1 MKTAI
6 VTGSTRGIGR
16 AIGLELLRQGCDV
29 VFNYSQN
36 TACADLLQQ
45 ELEQAG
51 YSGRYQIVQA
61 DLSTMEGIQQLESR
75 LQDRFQQINYLVLN
89 TGITC
94 RGTLEQLRPE
104 DWERVLHTNLTIP
117 VFLTQMCAPRICP
130 EGCIL
135 FIGSVLG
142 QYPHATSL
150 PYGVSKA
157 GIHYLTR
164 ALVKQFCESNIRV
177 NCLAPGFVETDWQTN
192 KPQEIRRSIE
202 SKIALHRFA
211 EPEEIA
217 QLAWAILQNSY
228 INGSI
233 VNVDGGYCYQ

>member
-29 VFNYSQN
+29 AFNYCQDITHAN
-36 TACADLLQQ
+36 MLQQ
-45 ELEQAG
+45 ELEQLG
-51 YSGRYQIVQA
+51 FSGRYQIIQA
-61 DLSTMEGIQQLESR
+61 DLSSTEGLHQLEHS
-75 LQDRFQQINYLVLN
+75 LEKRFRKLNYLVLN
-89 TGITC
+89 AGVTC
-94 RGTLEQLRPE
+94 RGTLDQLQLE
-104 DWERVLHTNLTIP
+104 DWERVLRTNLTIP
-117 VFLTQMCAPRICP
+117 LFLTQMCQPWLQSG
-130 EGCIL
+130 GCIL
-135 FIGSVLG
+135 FLGAVMG
-142 QYPHATSL
+142 QYPHALSM
-150 PYGVSKA
+150 PYGTSKA

-164 ALVKQFCESNIRV
+164 ALVKQFCETNIRV

-217 QLAWAILQNSY
+217 QMAWAILQNSY